1 MTATRFGALDLIA
14 NTDAELM
21 TGPTGF
27 SSTVNVRFV
36 NRNST
41 SARIRLALVDAGFG
55 LAIAALDVEDF
66 LEFDLELRANG
77 VLENTGIPIPDG
89 FTLVVRSDTNDVT
102 AVAYGFTEKN

>member
-1 MTATRFGALDLIA
+1 MTATRFGVLDLVA
-14 NTDAELM
+14 NTFAELM

-27 SSTVNVRFV
+27 SSTVNIRFV

-41 SARIRLALVDAGFG
+41 SVRIRLALVDAGVG
-55 LAIAALDVEDF
+55 SAIVALDVEDY

-102 AVAYGFTEKN
+102 AAAYGFTEKD

>member
-1 MTATRFGALDLIA
+1 MTATRFGVLDLVA
-14 NTDAELM
+14 NTYAELM

-41 SARIRLALVDAGFG
+41 SVRIRLALVDAGSG
-55 LAIAALDVEDF
+55 SAIAALVAEDY

-89 FTLVVRSDTNDVT
+89 FTLVARSDTDDVT
-102 AVAYGFTEKN
+102 AAAYGFTETN

>member
-1 MTATRFGALDLIA
+1 MPATRFGAEDLVA
-14 NTDAELM
+14 TTDVELM

-41 SARIRLALVDAGFG
+41 AVRIRLALVDAGAG
-55 LAIAALDVEDF
+55 SAIAALVDEDY

-89 FTLVVRSDTNDVT
+89 FTLVVRSDTDDVT
-102 AVAYGFTEKN
+102 AVAYGFTEKD

>member
-1 MTATRFGALDLIA
+1 MTATRFGALDLVA
-14 NTDAELM
+14 NTYVELM
-21 TGPTGF
+21 TGPSGF

-41 SARIRLALVDAGFG
+41 PVRIRLALVDAGVG
-55 LAIAALDVEDF
+55 LAIAALVAEDY

-89 FTLVVRSDTNDVT
+89 FTLVARSDTNDVT
-102 AVAYGFTEKN
+102 VVAYGFTEKN